1 MPMNSPKS
9 ISHVVLDGHGLT
21 FEEFIAVAR
30 FGACVALAPEARD
43 AMERSRALAE
53 KIAAEKRVAYGITT
67 GFGDFATVAVSDEMS
82 SQLSTNLIL
91 SHCTATGDPYS
102 EEQVRGMMLL
112 RANALCVGISGV
124 RPVLVEMLIAML
136 NKGVTPIIPQK
147 GSLGA
152 SGDLAPL
159 SHMGLVLLGRGE
171 ALYQGKKLPGGEA
184 MAKAG
189 IPVLDTLVCKE
200 GLGITNGTCA
210 MTSVGALHLYDT
222 IQAAQLA
229 DLISSL
235 TLTALTGQL
244 NAFQERMH
252 TARGHIGQIQVAKN
266 LRLLTDGC
274 EILERCQGARVQDA
288 YALRCIPQV
297 HGAIRDALTFIKS
310 KVDIELNAVT
320 DNPLLFCED
329 EAVISGGNFHGEP
342 MALPFDFLGIACS
355 EIASISERRIERM
368 VNAALSNG
376 LTRFLTTDGGINSG
390 FMIVQYSAASM
401 ASENKVLAHPACV
414 DSIPSSANQED
425 FVSMGT
431 TAARKAGTILQNTLS
446 ILAFELLTA
455 CQAID
460 IRRMTGLYGKGLSP
474 VGEAVFQHVREKVS
488 FMEIDRELWPD
499 IQEVEKMVR
508 SGELL
513 ELAFSLVPDFQ

>member
-1 MPMNSPKS
+1 MHLTDPRS
-9 ISHVVLDGHGLT
+9 IREVSLDGHSLT
-21 FEEFIAVAR
+21 LEAFVAVAR
-30 FGACVALAPEARD
+30 YGAKVVLSPAAAEALK
-43 AMERSRALAE
+43 RSRALAE

-67 GFGDFATVAVSDEMS
+67 GFGDFATVAVPDELS

-91 SHCTATGDPYS
+91 SHCTGTGESYS
-102 EEQVRGMMLL
+102 HEQVRGMMLL
-112 RANALCVGISGV
+112 RANALCVGVSGV
-124 RPVLVEMLIAML
+124 RPVLVEMLIEML
-136 NKGVTPIIPQK
+136 NQHVVPVIPQK

-171 ALYQGKKLPGGEA
+171 AWYEGERLPGGEA
-184 MAKAG
+184 MARAG
-189 IPVLDTLVCKE
+189 IPALDTLVCKE

-222 IQAAQLA
+222 VRAAQLA
-229 DLISSL
+229 DLISSM

-244 NAFQERMH
+244 GAFQERMH
-252 TARGHIGQIQVAKN
+252 TARGHIGQIRVAKN
-266 LRLLTDGC
+266 IRMLTADC
-274 EILERCQGARVQDA
+274 EILARCQGARVQDA

-297 HGAIRDALTFIKS
+297 HGAIRDTLEFIKS

-320 DNPLLFCED
+320 DNPLLFPED

-368 VNAALSNG
+368 VNASLSNG

-390 FMIVQYSAASM
+390 FMIVQYTAASM

-431 TAARKAGTILQNTLS
+431 TAARKAGTILENTRS
-446 ILAFELLTA
+446 VLAYELLTA

-460 IRRMTGLYGKGLSP
+460 IRRRVGGFGKGLSP
-474 VGEAVFQHVREKVS
+474 VAQAVFSHVRETVS
-488 FMEIDRELWPD
+488 FMEVDRELWPD
-499 IQEVEKMVR
+499 INAVEAMVR
-508 SGELL
+508 SEELL
-513 ELAFSLVPDFQ
+513 DIVSAYLPDFC

>member
-1 MPMNSPKS
+1 MNGPKA
-9 ISHVVLDGHGLT
+9 IRKVILT
-21 FEEFIAVAR
+21 GQSLSLEEFVAVAR
-30 FGACVALAPEARD
+30 FGASVELAPQARE

-53 KIAAEKRVAYGITT
+53 KIADEKRAAYGITT
-67 GFGDFATVAVSDEMS
+67 GFGDFASVAVPEELSNK
-82 SQLSTNLIL
+82 LSTNLIL
-91 SHCTATGDPYS
+91 SHCTGTGEPYR

-124 RPVLVEMLIAML
+124 RPVLVEMLIVML
-136 NKGVTPIIPQK
+136 NKGVTPVIPQK

-171 ALYQGKKLPGGEA
+171 AVYQGRKLPGGEA
-184 MAKAG
+184 MALAG
-189 IPVLDTLVCKE
+189 IPALDTLVCKE

-210 MTSVGALHLYDT
+210 MTSVGSLNLYDT
-222 IQAAQLA
+222 FQAAQLA

-244 NAFQERMH
+244 SAFQERMH
-252 TARGHIGQIQVAKN
+252 TARGHIGQIQVARN

-274 EILERCQGARVQDA
+274 EILERCQGARIQDA

-297 HGAIRDALTFIKS
+297 HGAVRDALTFIKS

-355 EIASISERRIERM
+355 ELASISERRIERM
-368 VNAALSNG
+368 VNGALSKGKPRGAG
-376 LTRFLTTDGGINSG
+376 LIF
-390 FMIVQYSAASM
+390 VAAFTVCG
-401 ASENKVLAHPACV
+401 VL
-414 DSIPSSANQED
+414 
-425 FVSMGT
+425 
-431 TAARKAGTILQNTLS
+431 
-446 ILAFELLTA
+446 FE
-455 CQAID
+455 
-460 IRRMTGLYGKGLSP
+460 
-474 VGEAVFQHVREKVS
+474 
-488 FMEIDRELWPD
+488 
-499 IQEVEKMVR
+499 
-508 SGELL
+508 
-513 ELAFSLVPDFQ
+513 

>member
-1 MPMNSPKS
+1 MEYPKN
-9 ISHVVLDGHGLT
+9 IRRVVLDGHSLT
-21 FEEFIAVAR
+21 LEEFVAVAR
-30 FGACVALAPEARD
+30 FGAEVALSGEARD
-43 AMERSRALAE
+43 AMARSRALAE
-53 KIAAEKRVAYGITT
+53 KIAGEKRVAYGITT
-67 GFGDFATVAVSDEMS
+67 GFGDFASVAVSDELS
-82 SQLSTNLIL
+82 SRLSTNLIL
-91 SHCTATGDPYS
+91 SHCTGTGEPYS
-102 EEQVRGMMLL
+102 EEQVRGMMAL
-112 RANALCVGISGV
+112 RANALCVGLSGV
-124 RPVLVEMLIAML
+124 RPVLVEMLVEML
-136 NKGVTPIIPQK
+136 NRNVVPVIPQK

-171 ALYQGKKLPGGEA
+171 AFYQGERLGGGEA
-184 MAKAG
+184 MARAG

-210 MTSVGALHLYDT
+210 MTSVGALHLYDA
-222 IQAAQLA
+222 IQTARLA
-229 DLISSL
+229 DLIGSL

-244 NAFQERMH
+244 DAYQERMH
-252 TARGHIGQIQVAKN
+252 TARGHAGQLLVAKN
-266 LRLLTDGC
+266 IRLLTAGS
-274 EILERCQGARVQDA
+274 EILDRCQGARVQDA

-297 HGAIRDALTFIKS
+297 HGAVRDALGYVKD

-355 EIASISERRIERM
+355 ELASISERRIERM
-368 VNAALSNG
+368 VNASLSNG
-376 LTRFLTTDGGINSG
+376 LTRFLTIEGGVNSG
-390 FMIVQYSAASM
+390 FMIVQYTAASM

-431 TAARKAGTILQNTLS
+431 TAARKAGTILENTRS
-446 ILAFELLTA
+446 VLAYELLTA

-460 IRRMTGLYGKGLSP
+460 IRRRIGQYGSGLSP
-474 VGEAVFQHVREKVS
+474 VGEAVFSRVREKVA
-488 FMEIDRELWPD
+488 FMEEDRELWPD
-499 IQEVEKMVR
+499 IRAVEAMVR

-513 ELAFSLVPDFQ
+513 ELAWELSPDFR